1 MDNKNEMEQ
10 IQRGL
15 EDFLEKEMGHAGK
28 TTHGG
33 QGVPTGEQPGRTARG
48 RDTEDSVRIIGQRAN
63 AQEIDYG
70 RDTCSRNEGTG
81 SRSCGTEEFHRPGY
95 DEEEAEPERR
105 FYDWDSE
112 AYSEHTDDWDS
123 EEDPESDVYD
133 WDSEAPRRRNPGRER
148 PHIRTD
154 SGRDMNHGQAGYSHG
169 DYEAEDGYGRG
180 GYGQEG
186 RYARRGREAE
196 DGYGRGGY
204 GQEGR
209 DERRERGPEGRYAH
223 RGREAEDGY
232 ERDGYE
238 QEGRYAHGDYE
249 SEGRPA
255 RRGHEQEYGHA
266 RHDSGQEGYSG
277 RSPRAD
283 GQKRGR
289 EQPKGKGSDRQ
300 ARTHEEDYQ
309 VAKKASKSQ
318 KSQKK
323 KKKKHRL
330 LKFLIVAALIFILL
344 GAGLYKLVGVVYG
357 KMNYHEI
364 ASLANAPMKEDGVVN
379 VLLIGN
385 DSRENGEDGRS
396 DAMILLSVS
405 TKTKKIYMT
414 SLLRDMYVD
423 IPGHD
428 GNRLNA
434 AYSFGGAELLMET
447 IEQNLDITVN
457 RYVLVNFEAFA
468 NLVDAVGGIELEL
481 SSEEIEYVNGYLV
494 EYNILTDR
502 PQGTD
507 NMDTSVSGLVHLN
520 GPQALAY
527 SRNRYLGTDF
537 GRTDRQRKVLT
548 AVIKKLPSA
557 LVSNPGGL
565 IDGLMPNLTTNLTR
579 GECFSLSLMAGKMLT
594 YDIESDSIPQPG
606 TYRDVTIRKMSV
618 LEVDFETNIRYL
630 REKLY
635 GE

>member
-186 RYARRGREAE
+186 RY
-196 DGYGRGGY
+196 
-204 GQEGR
+204 
-209 DERRERGPEGRYAH
+209 ERRERGPEGRYAH

-330 LKFLIVAALIFILL
+330 VKFLIVAALIFILL

-447 IEQNLDITVN
+447 IEQNLGITVN

>member
-63 AQEIDYG
+63 AQEVDYG

-169 DYEAEDGYGRG
+169 DYEAENGYGRG

-186 RYARRGREAE
+186 RY
-196 DGYGRGGY
+196 
-204 GQEGR
+204 
-209 DERRERGPEGRYAH
+209 ERRERGPEGRYAH

-330 LKFLIVAALIFILL
+330 VKFLIVAALIFILL

-447 IEQNLDITVN
+447 IEQNLGITVN

>member
-70 RDTCSRNEGTG
+70 RDICSRNEGTG

-133 WDSEAPRRRNPGRER
+133 WDREAPRRRNPGRER

-186 RYARRGREAE
+186 RYE
-196 DGYGRGGY
+196 
-204 GQEGR
+204 
-209 DERRERGPEGRYAH
+209 H
-223 RGREAEDGY
+223 RGRESE
-232 ERDGYE
+232 
-238 QEGRYAHGDYE
+238 GDYE

-447 IEQNLDITVN
+447 IEQNLGITVN